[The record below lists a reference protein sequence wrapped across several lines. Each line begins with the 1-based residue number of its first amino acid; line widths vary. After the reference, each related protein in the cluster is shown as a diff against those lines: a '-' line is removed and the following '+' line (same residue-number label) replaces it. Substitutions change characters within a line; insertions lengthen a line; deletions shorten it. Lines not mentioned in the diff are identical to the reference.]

1 MQPVIYSRIPRC
13 DSSLIAEIGQFPVSD
28 LHEAMGAIAGR
39 GHLMTP
45 RMRPIATGQRMVGH
59 AITSNNYPGDNLMI
73 HAALNVAQAGDV
85 LVLSNGGLPQGAL
98 WGDVAATYAAEKGV
112 AGLIIDGPVR
122 DTEALRQMGCK
133 VWSTIVSPSHPEK
146 RGPGAVNVPLVCD
159 GVQVMPGDIIV
170 ADDDGVLVVPVRLA
184 PEAIQRAR
192 ERNETEARIRR
203 EIKAG
208 SSLFEIVGIQKF
220 LDAAGVRTVDAEWS
234 PPQG

>member
-1 MQPVIYSRIPRC
+1 MQPVIYTRIPRC
-13 DSSLIAEIGQFPVSD
+13 DAALIAEIGQFPVSD

-45 RMRPIATGQRMVGH
+45 RMRPIATGQRMVGQ

-133 VWSTIVSPSHPEK
+133 VWASIVSPSHPEK
-146 RGPGAVNVPLVCD
+146 RGPGAVNVPLACD
-159 GVQVMPGDIIV
+159 GVQVIPGDIIV

-184 PEAIQRAR
+184 VETIRRAR
-192 ERNETEARIRR
+192 QRNETEARIRR